1 MIQWHVVV
9 SKIIYTKVQTKQ
21 TCWNKFLH
29 ASWTVL
35 RKGNKKSKYKIIFL
49 LNIEQ
54 NNFSHHSSTVSAGTC
69 LQPASL
75 ATNPGSRLHPN
86 GGCAS
91 RIIEITKRFLLYT
104 LGGSKSLFIH
114 RFLLYRLG
122 GSKSWFICF
131 GCPDLVGPSSGSYAG
146 LCYRLG
152 GSKSQFICTL
162 MWWVQVMVHM

>member
-1 MIQWHVVV
+1 MLLCQKSYIPKYKPSKHVET
-9 SKIIYTKVQTKQ
+9 SSCMHHERCFEKET
-21 TCWNKFLH
+21 
-29 ASWTVL
+29 
-35 RKGNKKSKYKIIFL
+35 KSKYKIIFL

-162 MWWVQVMVHM
+162 M